1 MLFFSFCR
9 TQCAV
14 STFAGGY
21 AGDGYLSSTY
31 RLSGKTWTRLPDMEK
46 ARWGHSC
53 QLHQGELVLMGG
65 YDGVSALT
73 SVEILNLATNEWRR
87 GAALPSKVSDG
98 HSTVYEDTLY
108 LIDSDSDYGSG
119 SVYSLSPG
127 TSQWKV
133 VANIGKTVT
142 TRLVFPAPRVSSDVL
157 GC

>member
-1 MLFFSFCR
+1 
-9 TQCAV
+9 
-14 STFAGGY
+14 
-21 AGDGYLSSTY
+21 
-31 RLSGKTWTRLPDMEK
+31 
-46 ARWGHSC
+46 
-53 QLHQGELVLMGG
+53 MGG

-73 SVEILNLATNEWRR
+73 SVEILNMPTHEWRR
-87 GAALPSKVSDG
+87 GPALPGKVSDG